1 MNKLT
6 KIQNLKNTKGF
17 TLVEV
22 LVASVILFSAIAV
35 VSMIFRGA
43 FIGSEKADNHIN
55 LSAVM
60 PAVLASIKDEIQLQ
74 GNTSDTK
81 LNGQAQAWDVSYHW
95 QASLLKVKPAQPEFD
110 IDTRSMTNPPDRF
123 KLWQV
128 SLELERNGII
138 KNYKFNELSWT
149 DNAK

>member
-1 MNKLT
+1 MQKMI
-6 KIQNLKNTKGF
+6 KIQKIKSTKGF

-55 LSAVM
+55 LSGIM

-74 GNTSDTK
+74 GNSTDSQLK
-81 LNGQAQAWDVSYHW
+81 GQAQAWDITYQW
-95 QASLLKVKPAQPEFD
+95 QASLLKIKSAQPEFD
-110 IDTRSMTNPPDRF
+110 IDTSSMTNPPERF

-128 SLELERNGII
+128 SLDVERNGII
-138 KNYKFNELSWT
+138 KNYEFNELSWT
-149 DNAK
+149 DNDK